1 MSIRALNWHAPK
13 TCARAVKEM
22 VEISFV
28 KSSLTAGLTEGNLNG
43 PALGNL
49 LSLFSRRLQH
59 YRVNNLMSLYFT
71 FRSKEREEPLVL
83 LVLR

>member
-43 PALGNL
+43 PASNG
-49 LSLFSRRLQH
+49 SGTKRD
-59 YRVNNLMSLYFT
+59 
-71 FRSKEREEPLVL
+71 
-83 LVLR
+83 